1 MPDQDLEGWLV
12 ELGCAELA
20 PLLRERF
27 GAEAV
32 ADLQLLEDAEVQ
44 ELTAGLLPIPKRK
57 FLRELSK
64 IAGGG
69 AAAAGCVSLPPFF
82 RVALPPPIHPSLDSL
97 SVTLS
102 KSSARSEAVLE
113 LPSRPAAHARG
124 CVQASPASPSPL
136 SSPSV
141 PP

>member
-20 PLLRERF
+20 LPLRERF

-44 ELTAGLLPIPKRK
+44 ELSAGLLPIPKRK

-69 AAAAGCVSLPPFF
+69 AGCVSLPPAPSF
-82 RVALPPPIHPSLDSL
+82 ALFAPTNPPR
-97 SVTLS
+97 
-102 KSSARSEAVLE
+102 A
-113 LPSRPAAHARG
+113 
-124 CVQASPASPSPL
+124 
-136 SSPSV
+136 PSV
-141 PP
+141 LVAFRNAFEVFGPL